1 MIVSRIINGWTPF
14 FFRRQ
19 DARPVALFRILSGLL
34 CTVMF
39 AVSLPNWHRF
49 FGADGIISL
58 HSPGLLNDRVNTPFG
73 LFYWTEGIVP
83 VGFWWLAAMA
93 FSVAFTIGWKSRIAT
108 IGLYVLFESM
118 LQRNPYLANGEDM
131 VMRMCLLYLIL
142 IDVGSAWSVDAWLRT
157 KHGQTEHGQ
166 PEVATIA
173 GWPLRMMQIN
183 VALIYIISL
192 PYKLAQDPG
201 WVTGDALH
209 WTVASDMWGPFNHPW
224 ITLAFGGVLRKVMT
238 FGTVIVEA
246 FFPLCVWFNPTRRLA
261 IAGIAAL
268 HLGIALMIPNV
279 TYFTLSMVCTFAVF
293 LSRDDIELFVRW
305 AEKLKELMQTDATGR
320 MKSQNVSL
328 SQQSGT
334 SVLSTGR

>member
-14 FFRRQ
+14 FFRRL
-19 DARPVALFRILSGLL
+19 DARPVALFRILSGML

-49 FGADGIISL
+49 FSADGIISL
-58 HSPGLLNDRVNTPFG
+58 HSPGLLDDRVNTPFG

-142 IDVGSAWSVDAWLRT
+142 IDVGSAWSVDAWFRAKRGLP
-157 KHGQTEHGQ
+157 QA
-166 PEVATIA
+166 ATIA
-173 GWPLRMMQIN
+173 GWPVRMMQIN

-209 WTVASDMWGPFNHPW
+209 WTVASDMWSPFNHPW
-224 ITLAFGGVLRKVMT
+224 ITLAFGGALRKAMT

-261 IAGIAAL
+261 IAAIAAL
-268 HLGIALMIPNV
+268 HLGIAVMIPNV
-279 TYFTLSMVCTFAVF
+279 TYFTLSMVCTFAAF
-293 LSRDDIELFVRW
+293 LSRDDIELLGRW
-305 AEKLKELMQTDATGR
+305 TEALTGLSSNGSTRQATLQ
-320 MKSQNVSL
+320 SPSNP
-328 SQQSGT
+328 QQSGT
-334 SVLSTGR
+334 SILSAGR